1 MADFKLPVQNIP
13 TPESAYANI
22 IGKSD
27 NQVVDIQNDLIIEN
41 NDQEFVI
48 HEETVE
54 QLSERIAKDGQ
65 LSPCIVTPLE
75 NGKYELIDGRHR
87 RRAVIKAG
95 IPTTKCIIRHDLDEK
110 SKAAIR
116 LTSNLIRNND
126 YLPSELAYAYKEL
139 AALENNDMS
148 KISDETNQ
156 SKKKIYRYIRLT
168 ELIKPLLNRVDNG
181 SIPLIAAVE
190 LSYLNDRQQKK
201 LFEYLLNHSDCKI
214 NTVNARAI
222 KDNPDDL
229 DNVFYSDTDTD
240 DTENESPVAND
251 VVVDNLSTDETE
263 NVLSVTDDKEI
274 TVDDNGTVS
283 LSSGCYDYLSSDERG
298 MIAEFVISK
307 TNADFYILRYAYT
320 SQEVIKLFDEYYKNY
335 VRGFGGDIEFDWH
348 YRGNGKNLK
357 LSYNDKNFIIPFK
370 VLDEITRLYIRNEY
384 TTDKI
389 ISVINQKIR

>member
-1 MADFKLPVQNIP
+1 
-13 TPESAYANI
+13 
-22 IGKSD
+22 
-27 NQVVDIQNDLIIEN
+27 
-41 NDQEFVI
+41 
-48 HEETVE
+48 
-54 QLSERIAKDGQ
+54 
-65 LSPCIVTPLE
+65 
-75 NGKYELIDGRHR
+75 
-87 RRAVIKAG
+87 
-95 IPTTKCIIRHDLDEK
+95 
-110 SKAAIR
+110 
-116 LTSNLIRNND
+116 
-126 YLPSELAYAYKEL
+126 
-139 AALENNDMS
+139 
-148 KISDETNQ
+148 SDETNQ

-168 ELIKPLLNRVDNG
+168 KLIKPLLNRVDNG

-190 LSYLNDRQQKK
+190 LSYLNDRQQKN

-214 NTVNARAI
+214 NTVNAREI

-229 DNVFYSDTDTD
+229 DIVFYSDTDTD
-240 DTENESPVAND
+240 DTENETPVAKD
-251 VVVDNLSTDETE
+251 DVVDNLSTDETE
-263 NVLSVTDDKEI
+263 TVLSVTDDKALS
-274 TVDDNGTVS
+274 VDNGGTVS

-370 VLDEITRLYIRNEY
+370 ILDEITRLYIRNEY